1 MKTIAKIMGVV
12 FLLLSFVTGWAMIK
26 FYKMN
31 EMGGVFATALETA
44 FFLFMAV
51 KIFKITRQEA

>member
-1 MKTIAKIMGVV
+1 MGVV